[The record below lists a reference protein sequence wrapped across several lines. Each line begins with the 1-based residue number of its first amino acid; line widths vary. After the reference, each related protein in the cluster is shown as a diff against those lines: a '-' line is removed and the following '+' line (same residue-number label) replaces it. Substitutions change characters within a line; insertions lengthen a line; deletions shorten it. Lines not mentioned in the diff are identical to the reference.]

1 VLLSLV
7 AEFARIRVI
16 PGRPNSGK
24 FGCLLLAVLALVL
37 PGCNRRDPN
46 LPVQYPVTGKITL
59 DDKPLAGAGIMFLPR
74 GKTRGT
80 GAYGMSDAEGKYT
93 LKTDY
98 GGDGAPE
105 GEFAVTISK
114 VVNRDGTP
122 YVPNP
127 NVAEAGERET
137 LPAIYHDSIK
147 TVLNAQVPQGG
158 KQIDFAL
165 KSKR

>member
-1 VLLSLV
+1 MRWETFDVLLTFV
-7 AEFARIRVI
+7 AAFGRARLL
-16 PGRPNSGK
+16 PN
-24 FGCLLLAVLALVL
+24 LLTLLALIL

-46 LPVQYPVTGKITL
+46 LPVQYPVSGKITL
-59 DDKPLAGAGIMFLPR
+59 DDKPLTGAGIMFLPR

-80 GAYGMSDAEGKYT
+80 GAYGMTDAEGNYT

-105 GEFAVTISK
+105 GEFAVTVSK

-127 NVAEAGERET
+127 NAAEAGERET

-147 TVLNAQVPQGG
+147 TVLSANVPKGG
-158 KQIDFAL
+158 GQIDFPL